1 MPEGPEVETIRREL
15 SQLIS
20 KTVKKIQLTPLSQ
33 KYLKY
38 QGKQK
43 EYEQFNQKK
52 IFEIVRL
59 GKFLIWRFENLEA
72 VILNH
77 LGMTGK
83 WCFVMKIDDLKPSIK
98 HSKVIIEM
106 SNPPHAIFDDM
117 RNFGQYRIFLSFEE
131 VKKYP
136 PIRGLGIDGLIEPF
150 PIDLFLEKL
159 SIERNADIEIGKVL
173 LNQRLVAGIGNIY
186 KAESLYLAG
195 IHPLRNVKS
204 LTNTE
209 RKKLGFS
216 IGETL
221 QKALND
227 KGSTFGT
234 QPYSRPS
241 GETGEAQRWHKVY
254 GRKGEP
260 CLICG
265 TTIEKIVQ
273 KDRSTFFC
281 PECQK

>member
-15 SQLIS
+15 AQLIS
-20 KTVKKIQLTPLSQ
+20 RTLKQIRLTQLSQ

-38 QGKQK
+38 QGLQPEFDQFKQK
-43 EYEQFNQKK
+43 R
-52 IFEIVRL
+52 ISDIIRL
-59 GKFLIWRFENLEA
+59 GKFLIWQFEDDDA

-83 WCFVMKIDDLKPSIK
+83 WCFVMELNNLKPSIK
-98 HSKVIIEM
+98 HPKVIIEM
-106 SNPPHAIFDDM
+106 VEPPHAIFDDM
-117 RNFGQYRIFLSFEE
+117 RNFGQYRVFSSFSD

-136 PIRGLGIDGLIEPF
+136 PIRSLGIDGLVKPF
-150 PIDLFLEKL
+150 PIELFLDKL
-159 SIERNADIEIGKVL
+159 SIERYADKEIGELL

-186 KAESLYLAG
+186 KTESLFLAG
-195 IHPLRNVKS
+195 IHPLRTVKS
-204 LTNTE
+204 LSTSDQK
-209 RKKLGFS
+209 RLGYS
-216 IGETL
+216 ISDTL

-241 GETGEAQRWHKVY
+241 GDEGNAQRWHRVY

-260 CLICG
+260 CSICG
-265 TTIEKIVQ
+265 TTIERIVQ

-281 PECQK
+281 SKCQK